1 MEISEANWQK
11 LALKIRHDI
20 FEPSFEYTKRI
31 FLCGADPKNPY
42 SMRGLIADAIISHY
56 YSYYYQIIYP
66 EDVFDDL
73 LYDKQSPNLLFL
85 ENLLVE
91 NVHSVVIIPESPGSY
106 TELGAFANNDALRQ
120 KIVCLIDKKYKNE
133 KSFINLGPIRL
144 IKKEHPGRVI
154 FFDPNNLAGL
164 GAQLR
169 SIVSSIKDP
178 FGSKSDLN
186 LFQMPNFLLPAI
198 YLLEP
203 VDRAT
208 LIKLVGYAA
217 NDKKNAKTFTV
228 TSLTSLEKKK
238 FIELR
243 DSKYSLT
250 RLGVDGNFKV
260 RGRGPRYNLLD
271 AIRLEVFNMRY
282 RKKVFSI

>member
-1 MEISEANWQK
+1 METSEATWQK
-11 LALKIRHDI
+11 LALKIRQDI

-42 SMRGLIADAIISHY
+42 SMRGPIADAIISGYH
-56 YSYYYQIIYP
+56 SYFYQIIYP

-73 LYDKQSPNLLFL
+73 LYDRQSPDLLSL

-120 KIVCLIDKKYKNE
+120 KIVCLIDRKYKND
-133 KSFINLGPIRL
+133 KSFINRGPIRL
-144 IKKEHPGRVI
+144 INKEHPNRVI
-154 FFDPNNLAGL
+154 FFDSSHFTAL
-164 GAQLR
+164 GAQVR
-169 SIVSSIKDP
+169 SAVSTIKDP
-178 FGSKSDLN
+178 FGSRSDLN

-203 VDRAT
+203 IDRAT

-260 RGRGPRYNLLD
+260 RGRGSRNNLLD

-282 RKKVFSI
+282 RNKGLTI